1 MKNII
6 GTNIARARKA
16 CGLTQESLGEKL
28 HVSPQSVSKW
38 ETGTSQ
44 PDVMT
49 LAQIAAITQTSVDAL
64 AGYPHDISA
73 KTPYQTWYDTDEYY
87 WGTIPSALCLEIV
100 RFCPPVRPL
109 RVLDIGCGEGKDAVF
124 LARLGY
130 RVSAFDLAVSGVE
143 KTKRLAEQAGVS
155 VDVFRADVNDYRPTG
170 TFDILYSSGA
180 LHYLRPELRGE
191 VFESYKN
198 HTADGGLA
206 AMNVFVAKPFLLPP
220 PEKETAW
227 LWKSG
232 ELFTMLHD
240 WQFETCKEVIF
251 DCESS
256 GIAHKHAMDTVVARK
271 PITD

>member
-6 GTNIARARKA
+6 GINITRARKA
-16 CGLTQESLGEKL
+16 CGLTQEALGEML

-38 ETGTSQ
+38 ETGTTQ

-73 KTPYQTWYDTDEYY
+73 QTPYQTWYDTDEYY
-87 WGTIPSALCLEIV
+87 WGFAPSSLCLEIV
-100 RFCPPVRPL
+100 RLCPPVRPL

-143 KTKRLAEQAGVS
+143 KTKRLAAQAGVP
-155 VDVFRADVNDYRPTG
+155 VDVFRADLNDYRPTE
-170 TFDILYSSGA
+170 TFDILYSSGT

-198 HTADGGLA
+198 HIADGGLA

-232 ELFTMLHD
+232 ELFTLLHD
-240 WQFETCKEVIF
+240 
-251 DCESS
+251 
-256 GIAHKHAMDTVVARK
+256 
-271 PITD
+271 